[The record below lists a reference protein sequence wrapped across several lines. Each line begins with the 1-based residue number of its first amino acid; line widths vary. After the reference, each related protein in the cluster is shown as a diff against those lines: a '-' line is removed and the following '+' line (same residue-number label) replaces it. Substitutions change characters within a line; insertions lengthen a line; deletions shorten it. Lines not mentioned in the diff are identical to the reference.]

1 MNWNFRDS
9 GDHLPKPWPWPHATN
24 EMGLEAVDNA
34 KITIFSDGTI
44 VIEQSHPENLSVVE
58 ATDDYHGI
66 DDVNVD
72 DGYVENVNVDDVDV
86 DDVDVDDVNDFTA

>member
-34 KITIFSDGTI
+34 TITVLSDGTI
-44 VIEQSHPENLSVVE
+44 VTEQSHPENLSVVE

-66 DDVNVD
+66 DD
-72 DGYVENVNVDDVDV
+72 GYVENVIGNVDDVDV
-86 DDVDVDDVNDFTA
+86 DDVDVDDVNDFTV